1 MFSSVVR
8 FGAGGTNCEYCVCP
22 FRWSLTKQCWD
33 LVTKVEMQQ
42 SFTHLI
48 LSNQPVHSLLLHC
61 ENVIKIYNSSNGW
74 NTIHSLHLIYL
85 GFLGGQAQD
94 RWEESYQF
102 NVIFISLNCLQS
114 KWVHGWQR
122 EIIVLPPLTN
132 YMYTLSTLYTVKT
145 NTYIH
150 ILPFILL
157 IQ

>member
-1 MFSSVVR
+1 MWVLCVSLPLKFNKAMLR
-8 FGAGGTNCEYCVCP
+8 FCDESRNAAELHAPYLIQPTSP
-22 FRWSLTKQCWD
+22 FTSAALWECHQNIQFVQWLKHNPFLAT
-33 LVTKVEMQQ
+33 
-42 SFTHLI
+42 
-48 LSNQPVHSLLLHC
+48 
-61 ENVIKIYNSSNGW
+61 
-74 NTIHSLHLIYL
+74 LHLIYL

-145 NTYIH
+145 NTYYTYIYF
-150 ILPFILL
+150 LSSSSSNR
-157 IQ
+157 